1 MTKTDI
7 KLIIKAKPACRRGGW
22 YKEKLPNCTK
32 QALRFGGGGW
42 MAAMEYQISKD
53 FHNWQYAFH
62 IFFFLYK
69 LL

>member
-32 QALRFGGGGW
+32 QALRFGGGGVNGCNG
-42 MAAMEYQISKD
+42 ISD
-53 FHNWQYAFH
+53 FKRFP
-62 IFFFLYK
+62 
-69 LL
+69 